1 MAKEIAA
8 REREMTNSNRAGGW
22 LCAVAAAALL
32 AVSAAIP
39 PTADI
44 QDAGVQVNTGAAQS
58 VDLRT
63 APALPSVPRPEGLAI
78 NRPTIPMADYVA
90 AKNAAARTAPVGRS
104 KPGAGTPSSTNVS
117 FFGQVAGPNQA
128 QAGGLPPDG
137 DIATSAEWMVQVVND
152 LVTMYNWNTN
162 AFKQVSLATL
172 FQDSNNVLF
181 DPRVIHDPY
190 WDRFAVLADTCNPCS
205 GAATHS
211 FFALAIS
218 QTNDPTGSWWIYGV
232 PLSTNTGDFADFP
245 QLGMDLNSLI
255 FTSNVFAASN
265 TVATKTFSIAKAYLY
280 NGIGASYLIFG
291 GSSCTVAP
299 PYVLD
304 NSATAYV
311 LAFCPGDNKVSIGS
325 LTNTGLSASSLHWD
339 NTVTVAKI
347 GIPPNAQ
354 QPGTSYALDTGDNRF
369 ENRSLQVGD
378 RILNTATINLD
389 GLFPAPAWY
398 NFNISA
404 NPHTLV
410 SSNVWYASNSSYDWH
425 PSINANRVG
434 GTGSLGEIF
443 TTWMSTDVQNN
454 VNVQLRAGGGV
465 GDSPPTG
472 VTGVPVYTSPL
483 PLTNQTDSKGIH
495 RTGDYSYI
503 ALYPAAALGCS
514 AHEIGILTGEAA
526 AGTAGQW
533 STRIGIVKH
542 C

>member
-1 MAKEIAA
+1 MANN
-8 REREMTNSNRAGGW
+8 TRAGGW
-22 LCAVAAAALL
+22 LRAVAAAALL
-32 AVSAAIP
+32 AASAAISP
-39 PTADI
+39 MTDT
-44 QDAGVQVNTGAAQS
+44 QDPGVQVSTGPAQS
-58 VDLRT
+58 IDLRA
-63 APALPSVPRPEGLAI
+63 APVLSAVPRSADLAI

-90 AKNAAARTAPVGRS
+90 AKNAAARMAPSGYT
-104 KPGAGTPSSTNVS
+104 KPGAGAAPPSSTNVS
-117 FFGQVAGPNQA
+117 LFGQVAGPNQA

-137 DIATSAEWMVQVVND
+137 DIATSSQWMVQVVQN

-172 FQDSNNVLF
+172 FQDSTDVRF

-190 WDRFAVLADTCNPCS
+190 WDRFVVLTDTCNPCS

-211 FFALAIS
+211 FFSLAIS

-232 PLSTNTGDFADFP
+232 PLNTNTGDFADFP

-255 FTSNVFAASN
+255 FTSNVFTASN

-304 NSATAYV
+304 DSATAYV

-325 LTNTGLSASSLHWD
+325 LTNTGLSAANLHWD
-339 NTVTVAKI
+339 NTVTVAKF
-347 GIPPNAQ
+347 GIPPQAV
-354 QPGTSYALDTGDNRF
+354 QPGVNYPLDTGDNRF
-369 ENRSLQVGD
+369 ENRSVQVGT

-389 GLFPAPAWY
+389 GLFPAAAWY
-398 NFNISA
+398 NFNIGVS
-404 NPHTLV
+404 PHTLV
-410 SSNVWYASNSSYDWH
+410 SSNVWYASNTSYDWH
-425 PSINANRVG
+425 PAINANMVAAPS
-434 GTGSLGEIF
+434 GTPLGEIF

-454 VNVQLRAGGGV
+454 INVQLRAGGGL
-465 GDSPPTG
+465 GDSPATG
-472 VTGVPVYTSPL
+472 VTGVPVFTSPL
-483 PLTNQTDSKGIH
+483 PLTGQTDSKGIH
-495 RTGDYSYI
+495 RSGDYSYI
-503 ALYPAAALGCS
+503 ALYPAAALGCQ
-514 AHEIGILTGEAA
+514 AGEVGILTGEAA